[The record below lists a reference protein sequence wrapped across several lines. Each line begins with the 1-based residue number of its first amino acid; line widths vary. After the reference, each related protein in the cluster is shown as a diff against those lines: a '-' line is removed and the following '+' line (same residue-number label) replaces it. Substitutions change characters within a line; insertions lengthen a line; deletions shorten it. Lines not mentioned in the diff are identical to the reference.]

1 MVATADIVVEIPD
14 DTVPN
19 IDADGPG
26 ARDIQLDNGRKPV
39 FIKAQTSENAVAKAY
54 EVIRLLS
61 PDFVTIHNG
70 FGFDMKR
77 LAAHS
82 SVYAHVSAAVMK
94 DGLATVYSSDLKWIN
109 MYSGR
114 DTEPI

>member
-1 MVATADIVVEIPD
+1 MVGCDGSCPD
-14 DTVPN
+14 VCYCIYTF
-19 IDADGPG
+19 GYH
-26 ARDIQLDNGRKPV
+26 RDIQLDNGRKPV

-94 DGLATVYSSDLKWIN
+94 DGLLNT
-109 MYSGR
+109 
-114 DTEPI
+114 